1 MFKVQRLAGNVNWLD
16 GGPQKQGLALIFEK
30 TKMYVDWL
38 GSSRIPPL
46 TRDPQIAQEQ
56 QIFQKTQ
63 GINYA

>member
-38 GSSRIPPL
+38 GSSRIPL
-46 TRDPQIAQEQ
+46 
-56 QIFQKTQ
+56 
-63 GINYA
+63 